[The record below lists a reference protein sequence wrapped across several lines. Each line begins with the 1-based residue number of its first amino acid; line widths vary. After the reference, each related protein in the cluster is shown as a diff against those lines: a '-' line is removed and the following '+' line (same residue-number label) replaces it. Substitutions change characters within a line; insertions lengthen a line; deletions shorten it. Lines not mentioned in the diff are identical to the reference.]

1 MALIPFQFL
10 KGFFY
15 PLLRFMV
22 ANLILFHILLIE
34 KESLC
39 LFFFVFK
46 GFFRTESFEFSE
58 LVMSPLIKGS
68 AIFTACAEILQQ
80 GEKRAV
86 NLVGLGSYCKSH
98 KRNKDPISV
107 SLPLLPNS
115 HLRTGQRHRKKL
127 EHYT

>member
-1 MALIPFQFL
+1 
-10 KGFFY
+10 
-15 PLLRFMV
+15 MV
-22 ANLILFHILLIE
+22 ANLILFHVLLIG
-34 KESLC
+34 KESLWGFFC
-39 LFFFVFK
+39 LFVFK
-46 GFFRTESFEFSE
+46 VFFRTESFEFSE
-58 LVMSPLIKGS
+58 LVIPPLIKGS

-86 NLVGLGSYCKSH
+86 NLAGLGSYCKSH
-98 KRNKDPISV
+98 ERNKAPISV